1 MQPSPAVIIAHWET
15 KDVSINGQGITP
27 TGFMRDLKVDEDEP
41 GDNQDI
47 LQDCRWVRRFA
58 WGNNSRSTSS
68 LALACCFYLNVSW
81 VMSRFFLQELQHA
94 PQVDLRLSYTE
105 DALQAA
111 YEHCEELFAQEF
123 TVFMKKLG
131 AIELGER

>member
-1 MQPSPAVIIAHWET
+1 MLKNIAAHS
-15 KDVSINGQGITP
+15 KI
-27 TGFMRDLKVDEDEP
+27 KVLH
-41 GDNQDI
+41 I
-47 LQDCRWVRRFA
+47 LQEVGSICKTRNHLKECRWVRRFA
-58 WGNNSRSTSS
+58 WGHNSRSTYS

-81 VMSRFFLQELQHA
+81 VMSRFFLQELQHE
-94 PQVDLRLSYTE
+94 PQANLRLTYTE

-131 AIELGER
+131 ARELGEK